1 MKIKIASSRLL
12 SEIQKEFNDQFP
24 FLKIEFFRSTM
35 PRVSKWNAVN
45 RISPDLEISKCQ
57 VLRKE
62 GELHFLEETKVG
74 ELENLFLN
82 DFNLNAQVFR
92 RSGNIWLETTM
103 TDKWTLK
110 QQNDHG
116 REITLG
122 EHKAQPPELTD
133 YELTR
138 DADH

>member
-1 MKIKIASSRLL
+1 MKIEIASKRLL
-12 SEIQKEFNDQFP
+12 SEIQKEFNDYFP
-24 FLKIEFFRSTM
+24 FLKIEFFRSTT
-35 PRVSKWNAVN
+35 PRASKWNAAN
-45 RISPDLEISKCQ
+45 RIFPNLEIGRCQ
-57 VLRKE
+57 VQKKE
-62 GELHFLEETKVG
+62 GFVHFQEETKVE

-82 DFNLNAQVFR
+82 EFNLNVQVFR

-103 TDKWTLK
+103 TDKWSLK

-122 EHKAQPPELTD
+122 AQSVKPSEPTD

>member
-1 MKIKIASSRLL
+1 MKIEIASSRLI

-24 FLKIEFFRSTM
+24 FLKIEFFRSTT
-35 PRVSKWNAVN
+35 PRLSKWNAAN
-45 RISPDLEISKCQ
+45 RISPTLEISKCQ
-57 VLRKE
+57 LQKKE
-62 GELHFLEETKVG
+62 GELHFLDETKVE
-74 ELENLFLN
+74 ELENVFQKE
-82 DFNLNAQVFR
+82 FNLNVQVFR

-116 REITLG
+116 REITIG
-122 EHKAQPPELTD
+122 EHRAEPSEPTD

>member
-1 MKIKIASSRLL
+1 MKIEIASSRLL
-12 SEIQKEFNDQFP
+12 SEVQKEFNDKFP
-24 FLKIEFFRSTM
+24 FLKIEFFRSTV
-35 PRVSKWNAVN
+35 PRQSKWNAIN
-45 RISPDLEISKCQ
+45 RISPNLEISRCQ
-57 VLRKE
+57 FKKKE
-62 GELHFLEETKVG
+62 GELSFQEVTKVE
-74 ELENLFLN
+74 ELENRFRE
-82 DFNLNAQVFR
+82 DFNLNVQVFR
-92 RSGNIWLETTM
+92 CSGNIWLETTM

-122 EHKAQPPELTD
+122 EHRTDLSEQVD

>member
-1 MKIKIASSRLL
+1 MKIKIGSTRLL
-12 SEIQKEFNDQFP
+12 SEIQKDFNDYFP
-24 FLKIEFFRSTM
+24 FLKIEFFRSTV
-35 PRVSKWNAVN
+35 PRQSKWNAVN
-45 RISPDLEISKCQ
+45 RISPNLEISRVQ
-57 VLRKE
+57 VQQKE
-62 GELHFLEETKVG
+62 GEIRFVDETKVE
-74 ELENLFLN
+74 ELENNFR
-82 DFNLNAQVFR
+82 DEFNLNVQVFR

-110 QQNDHG
+110 QQNEHG

-122 EHKAQPPELTD
+122 EHKPEPTEPPD

>member
-110 QQNDHG
+110 QQNEHG

-122 EHKAQPPELTD
+122 
-133 YELTR
+133 
-138 DADH
+138 

>member
-1 MKIKIASSRLL
+1 MKIEISSTRLI
-12 SEIQKEFNDQFP
+12 SETQKEFNDQFP
-24 FLKIEFFRSTM
+24 FLKIEFFRSTT
-35 PRVSKWNAVN
+35 PRLSKWNAAN
-45 RISPDLEISKCQ
+45 RITPTMEISKCQ
-57 VLRKE
+57 VQKKE
-62 GELHFLEETKVG
+62 GIIHFMEETKV
-74 ELENLFLN
+74 EDLENLFQQE
-82 DFNLNAQVFR
+82 FNLNVQVFR

-122 EHKAQPPELTD
+122 EHKAQTPEPTD